1 MDEYVNEYLS
11 MFTQRSEYIKNEV
24 NNSIEYWL
32 PDPPP
37 TILLFSLVGKALV
50 NQLALLRE
58 SDKLNFFQHI
68 EMGVTSENTD
78 LATAVATGLVEALV
92 TASDE
97 DESVWG
103 KLKIIYIVNQKI
115 MRYRGGILGSN
126 RKISFQY
133 K

>member
-1 MDEYVNEYLS
+1 MDKYINEYLS
-11 MFTQRSEYIKNEV
+11 VFTQKSEYIKNEV
-24 NNSIEYWL
+24 NQSIEYWL

-50 NQLALLRE
+50 KQLALLRE
-58 SDKLNFFQHI
+58 SDKLIFFQHI
-68 EMGVTSENTD
+68 EMGINSENAD

-103 KLKIIYIVNQKI
+103 KIENYLHSESKNHALSWRDFGK
-115 MRYRGGILGSN
+115 
-126 RKISFQY
+126 
-133 K
+133 

>member
-1 MDEYVNEYLS
+1 MVEYINEYLS

-24 NNSIEYWL
+24 NQSIEYWL

-37 TILLFSLVGKALV
+37 AILLFSLVGKALV

-68 EMGVTSENTD
+68 EMGINSENTD
-78 LATAVATGLVEALV
+78 LATGLVEALV

-103 KLKIIYIVNQKI
+103 KIENYLHSESKNHALSWRNFGK
-115 MRYRGGILGSN
+115 
-126 RKISFQY
+126 
-133 K
+133 

>member
-1 MDEYVNEYLS
+1 MDKYVNEYLS
-11 MFTQRSEYIKNEV
+11 VFTHKSEYIKNEA
-24 NNSIEYWL
+24 NQSIEYWL

-68 EMGVTSENTD
+68 EMGINSENTD
-78 LATAVATGLVEALV
+78 LATAVATGLVEALI

-103 KLKIIYIVNQKI
+103 KIENYLHSESKNHALSWRNFGK
-115 MRYRGGILGSN
+115 
-126 RKISFQY
+126 
-133 K
+133 